1 MHNLYTQYMFHLHL
15 HGVVE
20 ISSHPAQPSLP
31 FLLRPYFFQKVLMF
45 PQQLLCR
52 SHVHTHFFTSQL
64 LPDAFCPQQE
74 PAAVLQE
81 GLLILGL
88 LQKVTL
94 PLGLQLEVY
103 QKPLH
108 VLHLLRDGLALC
120 RVGVLNTRTQKI
132 GRTAS
137 EIWSL
142 NQCPLKVINLD
153 IYTFVKK
160 VR

>member
-1 MHNLYTQYMFHLHL
+1 MFHL

-20 ISSHPAQPSLP
+20 ISPHFAQPSLP

-88 LQKVTL
+88 LQKVML
-94 PLGLQLEVY
+94 PLGLQFEVY

-120 RVGVLNTRTQKI
+120 RVGVFNTTARSITQKI

-142 NQCPLKVINLD
+142 NQCLLKVINLD

-160 VR
+160 KVS